1 MNIRAA
7 GYVRVSDESQ
17 VDGHPLGAQRSEIER
32 WCDREAHDLVEIYE
46 DPGLSADT
54 DDISKRPAFSR
65 LLADA
70 EAGKRDLVV
79 VHTIDRWARNVAVQA
94 LSLMRLGDA
103 KVGFASVMETGI
115 DFTTPAGRLILSML
129 GGAHEF
135 FSAQAGVHVRKAQ
148 RQRFE
153 LGLSVGPV
161 PFGYRPS
168 APGALP
174 EPVAREMGAIRAA
187 FQDRADGVSYG
198 SIATRLNHDG
208 FRTRTDRAFPPHAV
222 RDMLANAFY
231 RGDVSHRG
239 NSRRGAHEPVVSREL
254 FDHVQARRT
263 QTSIRTVRGPRP
275 LLQGISRCLQCGH
288 GLQADRRRGQTP
300 GYRKR
305 HAGRCDTNN
314 TASVA
319 APIDGQI
326 GAIVESIQL
335 PTDRQE
341 RMAGLAT
348 GERPQVNATKLQE
361 KRRRLVRAFG
371 DGGHS
376 DAEYESRL
384 AEIDRSIAAATPVAP
399 VAVEEVAV
407 LLANGKLL
415 WAAATPE
422 ERRTLIAPLIERAY
436 IDLAQKAIGA
446 ITPVPAFAALL
457 EHAVKQSCRSE
468 VVLIGPNDL
477 ERQQCWS
484 WWRRGRIELPV
495 QSARTRPHYV
505 RSRSI
510 KSRSHPCQTTGQGAN
525 QPGLA

>member
-1 MNIRAA
+1 
-7 GYVRVSDESQ
+7 
-17 VDGHPLGAQRSEIER
+17 
-32 WCDREAHDLVEIYE
+32 
-46 DPGLSADT
+46 
-54 DDISKRPAFSR
+54 
-65 LLADA
+65 
-70 EAGKRDLVV
+70 
-79 VHTIDRWARNVAVQA
+79 
-94 LSLMRLGDA
+94 
-103 KVGFASVMETGI
+103 
-115 DFTTPAGRLILSML
+115 ML

-135 FSAQAGVHVRKAQ
+135 FSAKPVCT
-148 RQRFE
+148 FE
-153 LGLSVGPV
+153 KPSGNASSWGSPSD
-161 PFGYRPS
+161 RCPS
-168 APGALP
+168 AIAHRRPARCPNRWLARWAPSVPRSRIAPTASATGASQPASTTTASEP
-174 EPVAREMGAIRAA
+174 EPTVPSRRTL
-187 FQDRADGVSYG
+187 S
-198 SIATRLNHDG
+198 ATCS
-208 FRTRTDRAFPPHAV
+208 RTRSTAV
-222 RDMLANAFY
+222 TSPTGATHGVVRT
-231 RGDVSHRG
+231 
-239 NSRRGAHEPVVSREL
+239 SRWCLVEL

-305 HAGRCDTNN
+305 HAGRCDTDN

-446 ITPVPAFAALL
+446 ITRCRRSPPCWNTRLSRAAAPRSSSLDRTTWNGSNVGVGGDGGELNSPSSQPAPGPTTCVVAL
-457 EHAVKQSCRSE
+457 
-468 VVLIGPNDL
+468 
-477 ERQQCWS
+477 
-484 WWRRGRIELPV
+484 
-495 QSARTRPHYV
+495 
-505 RSRSI
+505 
-510 KSRSHPCQTTGQGAN
+510 
-525 QPGLA
+525 